1 MVGVGTRGAAWA
13 LGGAYAPPHGA
24 GHNTLLDVL
33 GGEPGGP
40 PLDGASLT
48 VALDVVQAW
57 AVLITVGFTLVLFI
71 FLAFCVCAKK
81 DDGYDEFE
89 LTQGI
94 TTVKVCHDGG
104 ENGLGSYP
112 RINGSNTPRASDE
125 ASEASSRCTLKR
137 ELPAIPLSAEPDP
150 ASLECTVERTQ
161 SQHSSDLYAAVGE
174 TNDAGG
180 SGIGKVIG
188 GVQVLPAGAIGPDGR
203 AAIIRDPTHTSPTEP
218 AAPPHVDGVVG
229 SGIATAAH
237 PYAKVKKNHPY
248 AHVKLPKK
256 DHPYAKVVRDDSE
269 DPETDTDNY
278 DDPKAITKDK
288 SSGWDSEGG
297 YEPAPP
303 VPEKRFDIEEESVTT
318 AGPPDSGLMT
328 TSITSAS
335 SGKGPSSPRSPH
347 LNARSSVSGSAPSPT
362 SPHSIGAISD
372 RPPSTEI
379 QAALAISGR
388 TPANEEMPYMTPP
401 LHHTEEAGIEVTS
414 QQNFSGDSQD
424 SRGYTSISVREPL
437 AAIKAQTQGSAAPQS
452 STVTQPLEGEG
463 YYMTVSDDSADEMY
477 ACIYEGTRG
486 VGSETYAQIEPR
498 STPPPPPPPMPSPP
512 HAPST
517 PSPLSTRGG
526 SQPPPA
532 PPSVDS
538 LRHVVHSR
546 QASSSSAAS
555 TVMGSPGAE
564 KRGTRSPLPPLPQGD
579 TSLYSGPSPQPPH
592 SPPRSVPSVER
603 PTQRALEEMYAK
615 VMKKQRPG
623 HSRGDSSGGGGESDA
638 GSVSS
643 SRRGSVDIGGARWGS
658 HASSPPTT
666 PRQSVDLGA
675 MTRSLV
681 ETRNHEVISSIS
693 RAKSYE
699 KAGVWG
705 STTQHPQPTLPNPNY
720 ETIPQLP
727 TNFYSGG
734 SDPGYETVK
743 NSEPP
748 YASVERPEENYP
760 GYETVKQTSDVDS
773 EPGYET
779 LKHREYEPGYET
791 VTGEAKL
798 ESLEPGYETV
808 SHDKNQEEDEPG
820 YESVIHHRAEVSD
833 PGYEIVKGKPTSE
846 FGDPGYEEL
855 QGAIHHIRTTSEHD
869 PNYEQLK
876 FTSRRSSDGDA
887 EPGYEVVKK
896 VVNESTYEF
905 VHDYDTQENYP
916 PYEKIDKPVKE
927 TNQVTPLY
935 AVVQKGNTSPEKKL
949 AKAKSPVEE
958 ERRPR
963 VIGLLE
969 SDLDNYPPPIN
980 DKDLQDTLT
989 KESLVKDRDFKLPL
1003 KKPESPHLPYLE
1015 NKSPSPLKSPDKA
1028 SVSSGKRLNES
1039 PPAIK
1044 SPKGSPPLVKSAK
1057 GSSPTTKSPKGSP
1070 PQMKSPTGSPPVM
1083 KSPRGSPSL
1092 INSPDKGS
1100 PPLVKSP
1107 DKGAPPLMKSPDKGS
1122 PPLMKSP
1129 DKGSPPMVKS
1139 PDKGSPPLV
1148 KSPDKGSPPLVKSP
1162 DKGSP
1167 PLVKSPYQRTPP
1179 LISLDTGTPPLS
1191 DSSDTGSPPLM
1202 ESPDKGSPP
1211 LMESPDKGSPPV
1223 LQSPDKETP
1232 PLMKSPSPDMESPP
1246 LVKSPNGS
1254 PQLLVSRDEE
1264 SLLPRQ
1270 SPEGPPPVPQSPE
1283 GPPPVPQSPEGPPPV
1298 RQSPEGPPPV
1308 PQSPEGPP
1316 PVPQSP
1322 EGPPP
1327 VPQNP
1332 EGPPPVP
1339 QSPEGPPPV
1348 PQSPEG
1354 PPPVPQAP
1362 EVPPPVPQ
1370 SPEGP
1375 PPVPQAPEVPPP
1387 VPQSPEGPPPVP
1399 QAPEVPPPVPQS
1411 PEGPPPVPQSPEGPP
1426 PVPQAPEV
1434 PPPVS
1439 QSPEGSPPV
1448 PLGPEGPPPVPWS
1461 PEGPPPV
1468 PPSPDGE
1475 TPPLT
1480 RSPSPDIEFLPL
1492 DKVSDGASSPSTR
1505 TADQNSFLPEGMS
1518 SMGQA
1523 GQPMVFPIPSS
1534 VVDMSPPSLAS
1545 EERKSSVLLADSYTE
1560 SSPQQEESND
1570 KQVSPTETRH
1580 FAQQPCSSHMEN
1592 SITLQ
1597 ESQDIEASQQLVQ
1610 SGVKETAFPIEG
1622 IVHGQSFS
1630 TLNEN
1635 RNVIVSSLEEIE
1647 ALPPEPPSP
1656 ERESSPVAFSS
1667 LGSVDLPA
1675 PLLIEET
1682 ENQPQETVNPLY
1694 MLDSLNNGVDQESTP
1709 LVQTASIIEH
1719 DTSSGMCSDLPPPP
1733 PPVMDEDDSAF
1744 TNDLPPPLPEAS
1756 PLMPRTSTLCE
1767 DTPPPPPLVAPP
1779 EVEGLDEL
1787 LNLANMGSSSSGSTA
1802 GQPGSIHGS
1811 SEKDSDSPQESDI
1824 TQLEGALIADELPP
1838 PPPLSE
1844 PSEPGTE
1851 HDSDEELDNSVS
1863 SGYECGFT
1871 AGGITVTVNPISDV
1885 EENPE
1890 SPVNEAVPCET
1901 SQAAAAAAPPIV
1913 AAAIS
1918 TNSGGSQSSSS
1929 GSGSQD
1935 TGSGSVESVVTVE
1948 CAVGDAGIHGRQQSS
1963 DSSSP
1968 ESRHLDPHEQIT
1980 EV

>member
-1 MVGVGTRGAAWA
+1 MVGVGARGAAWA

-57 AVLITVGFTLVLFI
+57 AVLITVGFTLVLFF

-81 DDGYDEFE
+81 DDGFDEFE

-112 RINGSNTPRASDE
+112 RINGSNTPRVSDDV
-125 ASEASSRCTLKR
+125 SEASSRCTLKR
-137 ELPAIPLSAEPDP
+137 ELPAIPLSAQPDP
-150 ASLECTVERTQ
+150 SSVECNVERTQ

-174 TNDAGG
+174 ANDAGG

-203 AAIIRDPTHTSPTEP
+203 AAIIRDPAHTSPTDTS
-218 AAPPHVDGVVG
+218 AAPPHTDSTAV
-229 SGIATAAH
+229 SGIGTAAH

-303 VPEKRFDIEEESVTT
+303 VPEKRFDLEEESVSG

-347 LNARSSVSGSAPSPT
+347 LNARSSMTGSVPSPT
-362 SPHSIGAISD
+362 SPHSIGTVSD

-401 LHHTEEAGIEVTS
+401 LHHAGIEIAS

-437 AAIKAQTQGSAAPQS
+437 AAIKAQTQGSAAPQPS
-452 STVTQPLEGEG
+452 AATQPLEGEG

-592 SPPRSVPSVER
+592 SPPRSVPPIER

-643 SRRGSVDIGGARWGS
+643 SRRGSMDIGGARWGS

-666 PRQSVDLGA
+666 PRQSVDLGS

-681 ETRNHEVISSIS
+681 ETRNHEVVTSIS

-699 KAGVWG
+699 KTGVWG
-705 STTQHPQPTLPNPNY
+705 NTTQHSQPTLPNPNY
-720 ETIPQLP
+720 EIIPQLP

-760 GYETVKQTSDVDS
+760 GYETVKQTSDIES

-798 ESLEPGYETV
+798 QSSEPGYETV
-808 SHDKNQEEDEPG
+808 SHDKNQEDDEPG
-820 YESVIHHRAEVSD
+820 YETVTHHRAEASD
-833 PGYEIVKGKPTSE
+833 PGYEIVKGKLTSE

-855 QGAIHHIRTTSEHD
+855 QGAIHHTRTTSEND

-876 FTSRRSSDGDA
+876 FTSWQSSDGDV
-887 EPGYEVVKK
+887 EPGYEVVK
-896 VVNESTYEF
+896 VENESTYEF
-905 VHDYDTQENYP
+905 VRDYDTQENYP
-916 PYEKIDKPVKE
+916 PYEKIDKPLK
-927 TNQVTPLY
+927 NISQQDTPLY
-935 AVVQKGNTSPEKKL
+935 ASVQKASTSPEKKQAL
-949 AKAKSPVEE
+949 DKNSEVESL
-958 ERRPR
+958 RA
-963 VIGLLE
+963 VGLLE
-969 SDLDNYPPPIN
+969 SDLDSYFIPPIN
-980 DKDLQDTLT
+980 GKDL
-989 KESLVKDRDFKLPL
+989 KEAITEDSEEDRDLPLPL
-1003 KKPESPHLPYLE
+1003 KKPESLPLSSPE
-1015 NKSPSPLKSPDKA
+1015 RKSPSLKSPDKVSLS
-1028 SVSSGKRLNES
+1028 SVKSLNGSPIAPRSPKDSPVAPRSPEESPLALRSPEGSPPAPRSPRES
-1039 PPAIK
+1039 PPALRSPKETPPLPRSPKESPSALRSPKGTPPAPRSPKESPTLRNPKISPPSVKITNVTPPSSRSSSESPPDSPPVVNNGTGSPPLVKSPNGSPPMVK
-1044 SPKGSPPLVKSAK
+1044 SPKGSPPL
-1057 GSSPTTKSPKGSP
+1057 
-1070 PQMKSPTGSPPVM
+1070 MKSPDKVSPPPPLM
-1083 KSPRGSPSL
+1083 E
-1092 INSPDKGS
+1092 SPDKGS
-1100 PPLVKSP
+1100 P
-1107 DKGAPPLMKSPDKGS
+1107 PPLMKSPDKGS
-1122 PPLMKSP
+1122 PPPLMKSPDMGSPPLMKSP
-1129 DKGSPPMVKS
+1129 DKESPPPLMKSPDKASPPPLMKSPDKESTPLMKS

-1148 KSPDKGSPPLVKSP
+1148 KSPDKESPPLMKSPDKVSPPPLMKSPDKVSPPPLMKSPDKVSPPPLMKSPDKVSPPPLMKSPDKVSPPLMKSPDKVSSPPLMKSP

-1167 PLVKSPYQRTPP
+1167 LLMSPDIEP
-1179 LISLDTGTPPLS
+1179 
-1191 DSSDTGSPPLM
+1191 PPLM
-1202 ESPDKGSPP
+1202 TSS
-1211 LMESPDKGSPPV
+1211 
-1223 LQSPDKETP
+1223 DKETP
-1232 PLMKSPSPDMESPP
+1232 PMMKSPSPDMDSPPMMNSAKVSPP
-1246 LVKSPNGS
+1246 LV
-1254 PQLLVSRDEE
+1254 E
-1264 SLLPRQ
+1264 SLD
-1270 SPEGPPPVPQSPE
+1270 
-1283 GPPPVPQSPEGPPPV
+1283 
-1298 RQSPEGPPPV
+1298 
-1308 PQSPEGPP
+1308 
-1316 PVPQSP
+1316 
-1322 EGPPP
+1322 
-1327 VPQNP
+1327 
-1332 EGPPPVP
+1332 
-1339 QSPEGPPPV
+1339 
-1348 PQSPEG
+1348 
-1354 PPPVPQAP
+1354 QALKD
-1362 EVPPPVPQ
+1362 
-1370 SPEGP
+1370 
-1375 PPVPQAPEVPPP
+1375 
-1387 VPQSPEGPPPVP
+1387 
-1399 QAPEVPPPVPQS
+1399 
-1411 PEGPPPVPQSPEGPP
+1411 
-1426 PVPQAPEV
+1426 
-1434 PPPVS
+1434 S
-1439 QSPEGSPPV
+1439 QMV
-1448 PLGPEGPPPVPWS
+1448 QT
-1461 PEGPPPV
+1461 
-1468 PPSPDGE
+1468 PDGE

-1480 RSPSPDIEFLPL
+1480 RSPSPDIEFSPM
-1492 DKVSDGASSPSTR
+1492 VRFSDRPSSPLAKSP
-1505 TADQNSFLPEGMS
+1505 DENIHFPEVIS
-1518 SMGQA
+1518 SEGE
-1523 GQPMVFPIPSS
+1523 ITSS
-1534 VVDMSPPSLAS
+1534 VVSSAPKVSPSPESSVETKTLVLIVGSDTEPSL
-1545 EERKSSVLLADSYTE
+1545 
-1560 SSPQQEESND
+1560 QQEEIIN
-1570 KQVSPTETRH
+1570 KEVSPTEASH
-1580 FAQQPCSSHMEN
+1580 FSQPSTSRLESPDKQSS
-1592 SITLQ
+1592 Q
-1597 ESQDIEASQQLVQ
+1597 PLVHD
-1610 SGVKETAFPIEG
+1610 VEETVSSLEG
-1622 IVHGQSFS
+1622 TIREQTFS
-1630 TLNEN
+1630 MLNEN
-1635 RNVIVSSLEEIE
+1635 RNEIISTSLDEDEI
-1647 ALPPEPPSP
+1647 LPPQPPTP
-1656 ERESSPVAFSS
+1656 ERETSPVAFSS

-1675 PLLIEET
+1675 PLLVEEA

-1694 MLDSLNNGVDQESTP
+1694 MLDNLHNDIQQESAP
-1709 LVQTASIIEH
+1709 LVEDVSTTEH
-1719 DTSSGMCSDLPPPP
+1719 VSSSGMCSDLPPLP
-1733 PPVMDEDDSAF
+1733 PPVMDDDDSAF

-1767 DTPPPPPLVAPP
+1767 DTPPPPLVPP
-1779 EVEGLDEL
+1779 SDVEGLDEL

-1811 SEKDSDSPQESDI
+1811 SEKDSDSPQESDGVHMEAAI
-1824 TQLEGALIADELPP
+1824 TADELPP

-1871 AGGITVTVNPISDV
+1871 AGGITVTVNPTVDV
-1885 EENPE
+1885 EEQPD
-1890 SPVNEAVPCET
+1890 SPVHVPPSSET
-1901 SQAAAAAAPPIV
+1901 SQAAPPSPIV
-1913 AAAIS
+1913 AAAIGTS
-1918 TNSGGSQSSSS
+1918 SGGSQSSSS

-1935 TGSGSVESVVTVE
+1935 TGSGSIESVVTVE
-1948 CAVGDAGIHGRQQSS
+1948 CAVGDTGVHGRQQSS